1 MNIAPRAFLG
11 FALIGALMLA
21 LGVFALSQ
29 MSKIRTSGE
38 NIVENSVPS
47 VRALNEFTQLT
58 LRLRVL
64 SYRLLTNREADT
76 QQKTFD
82 LFEQRNQQIRTAQS
96 NYEKLIS
103 APEERAAYD
112 QYVQL
117 LNQYRQLEERMKTLS
132 RNNQVDE
139 LRTLLGNDLQTNS
152 EAVNAVLARLTE
164 INNLQAEA
172 FNKSA
177 AQQYSTAFTWVVTML
192 IVATGLTLLFAWLLT
207 NSITKPIANALDAA
221 EEIAKG
227 NLTRPITVDGS
238 DEAGRLLR
246 AMATMQDK
254 LRDTLQR
261 ISGSATQL
269 ASAAE
274 ELNSVT
280 DESARGLTQQNNEI
294 EQAATAVNEMTSA
307 VEEVAR
313 NAVSTSE
320 ASRNA
325 TTSAGDGRDLVQ
337 ETVGAIER
345 MSADVQSTATLIGNL
360 ADESRDIGKVLD
372 VIRGLADQTN
382 LLALNAA
389 IEAARAG
396 EAGRGFAVV
405 ADEVRALAHRTQQST
420 SEIERMIGSIQSGT
434 EQAATA
440 VNEMTSAVE
449 EVARNAVSTSEASR
463 NATTSAGDGRDLVQ
477 ETVGAIERMSADVQS
492 TASLIG
498 NLANESR
505 DIGKVLDVI
514 RGLAD
519 QTNLLALNAAI
530 EAARAGEAGRGFAVV
545 ADEVRA
551 LAHRTQQSTS
561 EIERMIGSI
570 QSGTEQAVDS
580 MRNSTER
587 AESTLNIA
595 RGAGMSLDTINSAI
609 VEINERNLVIASA
622 AEEQAQVAREV
633 DRNLVNIR
641 DLSVQS
647 ATGANQTSAA
657 SAELSRLAVDLNS
670 MVGRFSL

>member
-1 MNIAPRAFLG
+1 MSLRNMNIAPRAFLG
-11 FALIGALMLA
+11 FAMIGALMLF
-21 LGVFALSQ
+21 LGVFALNQ
-29 MSKIRTSGE
+29 MSKIRAAAEDITLS
-38 NIVENSVPS
+38 SVPS
-47 VRALNEFTQLT
+47 IRALDEFTQLT

-64 SYRLLTNREADT
+64 SYRLLTNRRPDA
-76 QQKTFD
+76 QQKT
-82 LFEQRNQQIRTAQS
+82 LETIEQRNQQIRTAQGI
-96 NYEKLIS
+96 YEKLIDS
-103 APEERAAYD
+103 SEERAAYD
-112 QYVQL
+112 EYVRLLAQYHQI
-117 LNQYRQLEERMKTLS
+117 EERMKSMS
-132 RNNQVDE
+132 RANQVDE
-139 LRTLLGNDLQTNS
+139 LRELLNS
-152 EAVNAVLARLTE
+152 ELLSNAEQTNAVLARLAD
-164 INNLQAEA
+164 INNKMALTTNQQAKDQYNLA
-172 FNKSA
+172 FDL
-177 AQQYSTAFTWVVTML
+177 VVGL
-192 IVATGLTLLFAWLLT
+192 LVIATTLTLLFAWLLT
-207 NSITKPIANALDAA
+207 RSITLPIAQALDAA
-221 EEIAKG
+221 EEIAEG
-227 NLTRPITVDGS
+227 NLTRPIKVDGD
-238 DEAGRLLR
+238 DEAGRLLA
-246 AMATMQDK
+246 AMAKMQDK

-261 ISGSATQL
+261 IAGSATQL

-274 ELNSVT
+274 ELNAVT

-337 ETVGAIER
+337 ETVSAIER
-345 MSADVQSTATLIGNL
+345 MSGDVQATATLIG
-360 ADESRDIGKVLD
+360 D
-372 VIRGLADQTN
+372 
-382 LLALNAA
+382 
-389 IEAARAG
+389 
-396 EAGRGFAVV
+396 
-405 ADEVRALAHRTQQST
+405 
-420 SEIERMIGSIQSGT
+420 
-434 EQAATA
+434 
-440 VNEMTSAVE
+440 
-449 EVARNAVSTSEASR
+449 
-463 NATTSAGDGRDLVQ
+463 
-477 ETVGAIERMSADVQS
+477 
-492 TASLIG
+492 
-498 NLANESR
+498 LANESR

-570 QSGTEQAVDS
+570 QAGTEHAVDS

-595 RGAGMSLDTINSAI
+595 KGAGMSLDTINTAI

-647 ATGANQTSAA
+647 ATGAGQTSAA
-657 SAELSRLAVDLNS
+657 SSELSRLAVDLNG
-670 MVGRFSL
+670 MVGRFRL

>member
-1 MNIAPRAFLG
+1 MRQMSAAAQDLRHVTDKSPIRQSQRRTDALISVNTMSLRNMNIAPRAFLG
-11 FALIGALMLA
+11 FALIGGLMLV
-21 LGVFALSQ
+21 LGVFALNQ
-29 MSKIRTSGE
+29 MSKIRGAGE
-38 NIVENSVPS
+38 DIASMSVPS
-47 VRALNEFTQLT
+47 IKSLDEFTQLT

-64 SYRLLTNREADT
+64 SYRLLVNREPDV
-76 QQKTFD
+76 QQKTMD
-82 LFEQRNQQIRTAQS
+82 LFDQRNQQIREAQKV
-96 NYEKLIS
+96 YEPLIDGQ
-103 APEERAAYD
+103 EERAAYD
-112 QYVQL
+112 KYVQL
-117 LNQYRQLEERMKTLS
+117 LAQYRQLEERMKTFS
-132 RNNQVDE
+132 RNNQVDD
-139 LRTLLGNDLQTNS
+139 LRKMLNS
-152 EAVNAVLARLTE
+152 ELLANSEEVNAALAKLLE
-164 INNLQAEA
+164 INTRQIEKTDNTAGE
-172 FNKSA
+172 
-177 AQQYSTAFTWVVTML
+177 QYSTSFNLVIALLV
-192 IVATGLTLLFAWLLT
+192 IATGLTLLFAWLLT
-207 NSITKPIANALDAA
+207 NSITKPIANALNAA
-221 EEIAKG
+221 EGIAEG
-227 NLTRPITVDGS
+227 NLTRPITVDGE
-238 DEAGRLLR
+238 DEAGRLLA
-246 AMATMQDK
+246 AMAKMQDK

-320 ASRNA
+320 ASKNA

-337 ETVGAIER
+337 ETVSAIER
-345 MSADVQSTATLIGNL
+345 MSTDVQSTATLIG
-360 ADESRDIGKVLD
+360 D
-372 VIRGLADQTN
+372 
-382 LLALNAA
+382 
-389 IEAARAG
+389 
-396 EAGRGFAVV
+396 
-405 ADEVRALAHRTQQST
+405 
-420 SEIERMIGSIQSGT
+420 
-434 EQAATA
+434 
-440 VNEMTSAVE
+440 
-449 EVARNAVSTSEASR
+449 
-463 NATTSAGDGRDLVQ
+463 
-477 ETVGAIERMSADVQS
+477 
-492 TASLIG
+492 
-498 NLANESR
+498 LANESR

-570 QSGTEQAVDS
+570 QSGTEHAVDS

-595 RGAGMSLDTINSAI
+595 RGAGLSLDTINSAI

-647 ATGANQTSAA
+647 ATGASQTSAA
-657 SAELSRLAVDLNS
+657 SNELSRLAVDLNT
-670 MVGRFSL
+670 MVSRFSL

>member
-1 MNIAPRAFLG
+1 MIAMSLRNMNIAPRAFLS
-11 FALIGALMLA
+11 FALIGGLMMV
-21 LGVFALSQ
+21 LGVFALNQ
-29 MSKIRTSGE
+29 MSKIRGAAE
-38 NIVENSVPS
+38 NITNNSVPS
-47 VRALNEFTQLT
+47 IKSLDEFTQLT

-64 SYRLLTNREADT
+64 SYRLLVNREPDV
-76 QQKTFD
+76 QQKTME
-82 LFEQRNQQIRTAQS
+82 LLEMRNQQIRAAQAT
-96 NYEKLIS
+96 YEKLIAS
-103 APEERAAYD
+103 PQERATYD

-117 LNQYRQLEERMKTLS
+117 LGQYRQIEDRMKTLS

-139 LRTLLGNDLQTNS
+139 LRSLLNTDLLNNS
-152 EAVNAVLARLTE
+152 EAVNTVLNRLLE
-164 INNLQAEA
+164 INTQQSHDTNQQAADQYDSA
-172 FNKSA
+172 FNLVIVLLVIA
-177 AQQYSTAFTWVVTML
+177 TA
-192 IVATGLTLLFAWLLT
+192 LTLLLAWLLT
-207 NSITKPIANALDAA
+207 NSITQPIANALGAA
-221 EEIAKG
+221 EQIAEG
-227 NLTRPITVDGS
+227 NLTRPITIDGQ
-238 DEAGRLLR
+238 DEAGRLLL
-246 AMATMQDK
+246 AMSKMQDK

-280 DESARGLTQQNNEI
+280 DESARGLTRQNNEI

-320 ASRNA
+320 ASKNA

-337 ETVGAIER
+337 ETVSAIER
-345 MSADVQSTATLIGNL
+345 MSADVQSTATLIG
-360 ADESRDIGKVLD
+360 D
-372 VIRGLADQTN
+372 
-382 LLALNAA
+382 
-389 IEAARAG
+389 
-396 EAGRGFAVV
+396 
-405 ADEVRALAHRTQQST
+405 
-420 SEIERMIGSIQSGT
+420 
-434 EQAATA
+434 
-440 VNEMTSAVE
+440 
-449 EVARNAVSTSEASR
+449 
-463 NATTSAGDGRDLVQ
+463 
-477 ETVGAIERMSADVQS
+477 
-492 TASLIG
+492 
-498 NLANESR
+498 LANESR

-570 QSGTEQAVDS
+570 QSGTEHAVDS

-657 SAELSRLAVDLNS
+657 SNELSRLAVDLNTL
-670 MVGRFSL
+670 VGRFSL